1 MGHAHPHPHRAV
13 AAAPLGTALGFTLA
27 LAVLELAGGFASH
40 SLALLSDAA
49 HVLMDALA
57 LGISLVAR
65 AQMRRPANERRSYGY
80 ARFEILAALGNG
92 GLLFGI
98 TLLIALEAIRRF
110 ATPELP
116 QGGLMAGVA
125 AIGLAVNLG
134 IGAALARSARED
146 LNVKAALFHVFSDAL
161 GALAVG
167 IGGIV
172 VLTTRAAW
180 VDPAL
185 SLVVAAIIV
194 VGVVRIVR
202 EAADVLLESAPEH
215 AQIPIVRARMRGEAG
230 VVDVHDL
237 HVWTIGSG
245 SHVLSAH
252 VLLAD
257 ARISEA
263 SAILRRLEGAL
274 AADFGIDHVTIQF
287 ECESCAASERVVCT
301 QRSD

>member
-1 MGHAHPHPHRAV
+1 MGHPHPHPHRAV

-161 GALAVG
+161 GAFAVG